1 MTTLTLFLRDGRVL
15 RMKGVRSG
23 FSKLELSSFLLTFQ
37 SVCSHMEFSLDTVIG
52 ENKPVILE
60 NCVSSIEQV
69 LSLILKYFLNMDKC
83 LLYILMST
91 LV

>member
-1 MTTLTLFLRDGRVL
+1 
-15 RMKGVRSG
+15 
-23 FSKLELSSFLLTFQ
+23 
-37 SVCSHMEFSLDTVIG
+37 MEFSLDTVIG